1 MDNGLQTTSLSTI
14 KLSELPEAITL
25 NESDYSLIV
34 QNGTSK
40 KIKGLLLKGN
50 AGDNGKS
57 IEIQKTDTHIQWRQ
71 EGGQWINLVAL
82 ADLKGDKGEQ
92 GGGTN
97 VDLTDYATK
106 VWVTQ
111 QLASY
116 YTKVEIDLSLSN
128 KADISHT
135 HTEYAS
141 IDHVHNYNDLTN
153 KPTIPSKTSDLTNDS
168 GFLTSIPSE
177 YITETELTNKGYLTS
192 SDVTNF
198 ATISD
203 LNSKANA
210 SHTHVSSEI
219 TDLSIPAK
227 ISELQ
232 NDVDFATKI
241 YVTNKIAEA
250 SLSGGEVDLSGYQPV
265 SDVSLTTADKT
276 IVGAINE
283 VNSSLSSKVEES
295 EVNSAIA
302 SYVTEHKTEL
312 KGDPGPQ
319 GIQGEKGET
328 GATGEKGDKGDKGDT
343 GSNGRDGANAVNP
356 TFTIGTVTTVPSGSN
371 ATVTLTGTYPNL
383 VLNFEIPSGDS
394 SGGEGIDTSTFQLKT
409 DEALETT
416 DKTVVGAINELK
428 NNING
433 INVPNKVSQLTN
445 DLMYVTNSE
454 VNELLKGSGITPP
467 ETDQTLRWAIVPET
481 LELTAGVSKEINVT
495 LNNTVTKPCHVEF
508 GSNAKLLTFSGTDL
522 FKGQNILLFK
532 NDKTSNNI
540 TITAN
545 ATDRRLVDYI
555 YFGKYN
561 DSGNYKVI
569 PSKIK
574 TIINPS
580 SGTINVESVSLSQNS
595 LSINKGETTTLNA
608 NILPEGATNKN
619 VTWSTDNSNVSLT
632 PSALSCEILG
642 NVAGSSVVTVT
653 SEDGNKTAS
662 CSITINETQTSETY
676 GNIVLS
682 KTSETVSENST
693 TTFTVKLDAPPTN
706 NQTVNLSSN
715 NSDVTLDKNS
725 LVFTS
730 SDYNVEQVVRIT
742 IAKDSDYDDDTC
754 KITATSL
761 NVANAYLDL
770 TITDIDEAPAPSE
783 PTGNIITDGLQVY
796 IDGRDVER
804 GSTQAYWSNKVEGSS
819 LSQIPI
825 KGQFGAINS
834 GWNDITKTYGWLG
847 DSFRYYLV
855 NQIQDDITIPNFT
868 ESTTECTV
876 EIGFLKEAQ
885 KLFDSINTVFQIFNS
900 NDKNKS
906 TIKIIPEPDGTVKT
920 SCSVNGR
927 SNYKDTS
934 TDTAVKH
941 YALTVNSD
949 NTVNVYDN
957 SELLTTLTAQQG
969 YPFTYPF
976 GTFAIAK
983 GSYTQ
988 NVRVYYLRIYNR
1000 KLTTEEIQSNY
1011 QYESSIERSVN

>member
-1 MDNGLQTTSLSTI
+1 MATDFSYDGTQIVSGGPFKPGGKDMPSDARTRVDCYADIATIPNPYVGLKITVKVDETNNNKMTDYIVKSLKANSIGLANSLIDEVVRYVDYLGASSGGSISQEDINTAVNNYLTEHPVAGGATTEQANQIQANTN
-14 KLSELPEAITL
+14 AIG
-25 NESDYSLIV
+25 NESSGLIKEV
-34 QNGTSK
+34 NDMKSVIGDSNS
-40 KIKGLLLKGN
+40 GLVK
-50 AGDNGKS
+50 D
-57 IEIQKTDTHIQWRQ
+57 
-71 EGGQWINLVAL
+71 V
-82 ADLKGDKGEQ
+82 ADLKANSGT
-92 GGGTN
+92 GGGASAN
-97 VDLTDYATK
+97 LDDYQK
-106 VWVTQ
+106 
-111 QLASY
+111 
-116 YTKVEIDLSLSN
+116 
-128 KADISHT
+128 
-135 HTEYAS
+135 
-141 IDHVHNYNDLTN
+141 
-153 KPTIPSKTSDLTNDS
+153 
-168 GFLTSIPSE
+168 
-177 YITETELTNKGYLTS
+177 
-192 SDVTNF
+192 
-198 ATISD
+198 
-203 LNSKANA
+203 
-210 SHTHVSSEI
+210 
-219 TDLSIPAK
+219 
-227 ISELQ
+227 
-232 NDVDFATKI
+232 
-241 YVTNKIAEA
+241 
-250 SLSGGEVDLSGYQPV
+250 
-265 SDVSLTTADKT
+265 
-276 IVGAINE
+276 
-283 VNSSLSSKVEES
+283 
-295 EVNSAIA
+295 
-302 SYVTEHKTEL
+302 
-312 KGDPGPQ
+312 
-319 GIQGEKGET
+319 
-328 GATGEKGDKGDKGDT
+328 
-343 GSNGRDGANAVNP
+343 
-356 TFTIGTVTTVPSGSN
+356 
-371 ATVTLTGTYPNL
+371 
-383 VLNFEIPSGDS
+383 
-394 SGGEGIDTSTFQLKT
+394 KT
-409 DEALETT
+409 DNALTTT

-481 LELTAGVSKEINVT
+481 LELTAEVSKEINVT
-495 LNNTVTKPCHVEF
+495 LNNTVDKTCHVEF

-522 FKGQNILLFK
+522 FTGQNILLFK

-540 TITAN
+540 TITAK

-580 SGTINVESVSLSQNS
+580 SETINVESVSLSQNS
-595 LSINKGETTTLNA
+595 LSINKGETATLNA

-632 PSALSCEILG
+632 PNALSCGILG

-662 CSITINETQTSETY
+662 CSITISETQTSETY

-682 KTSETVSENST
+682 KTSETVPENST
-693 TTFTVKLDAPPTN
+693 TTFTVKLDASPTN

-730 SDYNVEQVVRIT
+730 SNYNVEQTVTVT
-742 IAKDSDYDDDTC
+742 IAKDSDYDNDIC
-754 KITATSL
+754 KITVASS

-770 TITDIDEAPAPSE
+770 TITDIDEPSNPSE

-825 KGQFGAINS
+825 KGQFGTINS
-834 GWNDITKTYGWLG
+834 GWNDTTKAYGWLG
-847 DSFRYYLV
+847 DSFRYYLT
-855 NQIQDDITIPNFT
+855 NQQQDNNTIPNFT
-868 ESTTECTV
+868 ESTTEFTV

-885 KLFDSINTVFQIFNS
+885 TILDSINTVFEIFNS
-900 NDKNKS
+900 NNKTVS
-906 TIKIIPEPDGTVKT
+906 RVKIIPFPNGTVKT

-927 SNYKDTS
+927 SNYTDTS

-949 NTVNVYDN
+949 NTVSVYDN
-957 SELLTTLTAQQG
+957 SELLTTLTAQSG
-969 YPFTYPF
+969 YPFVYPF
-976 GTFAIAK
+976 DTFTIAK